1 MSNTKMVPVMAI
13 GLLKVGMKMLV
24 LYKPNIVFT
33 NRIRNIF
40 LDIR

>member
-1 MSNTKMVPVMAI
+1 MSNTKMVQVMVI
-13 GLLKVGMKMLV
+13 SLLQVGMKMLM

-33 NRIRNIF
+33 NHIRNIF